1 MALHFDQSL
10 DIKYRT
16 IDEVVPGV
24 RRIVAENP
32 GPYTF
37 KGSATFIVGR
47 GEVAVIDPGPAD
59 ERHID
64 ALLAALGTERVSH
77 ILVTHTHLD
86 HSPGTR
92 LLQERTGAK
101 TYGFGPHPV
110 PSSSDEERFG
120 EAPSASSDSSMGLA
134 GDSSMLAGPISAALR
149 VLPERPFRPASRIGD
164 SETTS
169 ERESKANGKEDS
181 QADGKATDAEKADA
195 KAEANEA
202 HGDTDFAPDVPTN
215 HGDLIVGEGWE
226 FEAVHTPG
234 HLANHL
240 CFRLAREKLLFTGD
254 HVMGWS
260 TSVISPPGGNLNHY
274 LASLV
279 LLLASPDAVYIPTHG
294 SPIRDPHDFVRGLID
309 HRNARTA
316 QILDRLQSGPQTI
329 SEIVAALYVG
339 LNPKLLKA
347 AGRSVLAHLD
357 ALVGTGS
364 VVPDF
369 ADDSARMISA
379 CYRLT

>member
-10 DIKYRT
+10 DVTYRV

-32 GPYTF
+32 GPFTF

-110 PSSSDEERFG
+110 PSAYEEARYG
-120 EAPSASSDSSMGLA
+120 EDPASSPEADPTTQGLT
-134 GDSSMLAGPISAALR
+134 
-149 VLPERPFRPASRIGD
+149 ASKDAEDD
-164 SETTS
+164 SEPN
-169 ERESKANGKEDS
+169 RNANSNAKTE
-181 QADGKATDAEKADA
+181 AAADA

-202 HGDTDFAPDVPTN
+202 HGDTDFLPDVPTE
-215 HGDLIVGEGWE
+215 HGDRIRGEGWE

-234 HLANHL
+234 HLANHV
-240 CFRLAREKLLFTGD
+240 CFRLAQEKLLFTGD

-260 TSVISPPGGNLNHY
+260 TSVISPPGGNLNDY
-274 LASLV
+274 LASLA
-279 LLLASPDAVYIPTHG
+279 LLLETPDGIYIPTHG
-294 SPIRDPHDFVRGLID
+294 SPVPDPHDFVRGLID

-316 QILDRLQSGPQTI
+316 QILDRLQSGPQKITD
-329 SEIVAALYVG
+329 IVAALYVG
-339 LNPKLLKA
+339 LNPKLFRA

-357 ALVGTGS
+357 ALVRSGNVGTEFESGS
-364 VVPDF
+364 
-369 ADDSARMISA
+369 AKMITA
-379 CYRLT
+379 TYRLT

>member
-10 DIKYRT
+10 DISYRT

-37 KGSATFIVGR
+37 KGSATFIVGW

-59 ERHID
+59 ERHIE

-110 PSSSDEERFG
+110 PSPSDEERYGEEPSGSSDTTEGPAGQLEVTQEATG
-120 EAPSASSDSSMGLA
+120 EAA
-134 GDSSMLAGPISAALR
+134 
-149 VLPERPFRPASRIGD
+149 
-164 SETTS
+164 
-169 ERESKANGKEDS
+169 SKAKTE
-181 QADGKATDAEKADA
+181 TEKADA

-202 HGDTDFAPDVPTN
+202 HGDTDFAPDVQTN
-215 HGDLIVGEGWE
+215 HGDRIVGEGWE
-226 FEAVHTPG
+226 FEAVYTPG

-240 CFRLAREKLLFTGD
+240 CFRLAQEKLLFTGD

-260 TSVISPPGGNLNHY
+260 TSVISPPGGDLNHY
-274 LASLV
+274 LASLA
-279 LLLASPDAVYIPTHG
+279 LLIETPDAIYIPTHG

-316 QILDRLQSGPQTI
+316 QILDRLRSGPQTI
-329 SEIVAALYVG
+329 TEIVAALYVG
-339 LNPKLLKA
+339 LNPKLFKA

-357 ALVGTGS
+357 ALVRSGS
-364 VVPDF
+364 VVPNF
-369 ADDSARMISA
+369 VDDSARMITAS
-379 CYRLT
+379 YRLT

>member
-1 MALHFDQSL
+1 MALHFDRSL
-10 DIKYRT
+10 EVAYRT
-16 IDEVVPGV
+16 VDEVIPGV

-47 GEVAVIDPGPAD
+47 GEVAIIDPGPAD

-86 HSPGTR
+86 HSPGTL
-92 LLQERTGAK
+92 LLQERTGAT

-110 PSSSDEERFG
+110 PSPSEEDRYG
-120 EAPSASSDSSMGLA
+120 AAPEPATSQCDYAAQPDDSNNKKNH
-134 GDSSMLAGPISAALR
+134 
-149 VLPERPFRPASRIGD
+149 IGD
-164 SETTS
+164 ASDNKS
-169 ERESKANGKEDS
+169 ANDS
-181 QADGKATDAEKADA
+181 DANAEAN
-195 KAEANEA
+195 AEANES
-202 HGDTDFAPDVPTN
+202 HGDIDFMPDVQTK
-215 HGDLIVGEGWE
+215 HGDRIIGEGWQ

-240 CFRLAREKLLFTGD
+240 CFRLGSEKVLFTGD

-260 TSVISPPGGNLNHY
+260 TSVISPPGGNLNDY
-274 LASLV
+274 LASLA
-279 LLLASPDAVYIPTHG
+279 LLLENPDETYIPTHG
-294 SPIRDPHDFVRGLID
+294 SPITNPHDFVRGLID

-316 QILDRLQSGPQTI
+316 QILERLKSGPESIT
-329 SEIVAALYVG
+329 EIVAALYVG
-339 LNPKLLKA
+339 LDPKLFKA

-357 ALVGTGS
+357 ALVRSGS
-364 VVPDF
+364 VSTEF
-369 ADDSARMISA
+369 EIGSTKMMSAS
-379 CYRLT
+379 YRLT